1 MDRSFIWILIVAAVL
16 ILIVLF
22 MTGLR
27 KQAFTKVYRLLMDRE
42 YSEFFREIDSKAM
55 ISLFPEW
62 MRENLKLTAYM
73 ELQDT
78 KNVTETFNGLMKI
91 KCGNA
96 QKTDLLI
103 RGFQY
108 YLQMQDGKKCK
119 RIKEEME
126 QIVETK
132 NMEKY
137 CRHYEIVFEHSKEY
151 IAELEQE
158 VREHKNLMR
167 GYLEYLLAKSYQAAG
182 ENEAY
187 LKNIRKASAAY
198 KVPVSQLDKKIRVL
212 V

>member
-108 YLQMQDGKKCK
+108 YLQMQDGKNVS
-119 RIKEEME
+119 E
-126 QIVETK
+126 
-132 NMEKY
+132 
-137 CRHYEIVFEHSKEY
+137 SKKKWNRSSKQK
-151 IAELEQE
+151 IWRNTADIMKLFLNTQ
-158 VREHKNLMR
+158 
-167 GYLEYLLAKSYQAAG
+167 
-182 ENEAY
+182 
-187 LKNIRKASAAY
+187 KNILQSWNRK
-198 KVPVSQLDKKIRVL
+198 
-212 V
+212 